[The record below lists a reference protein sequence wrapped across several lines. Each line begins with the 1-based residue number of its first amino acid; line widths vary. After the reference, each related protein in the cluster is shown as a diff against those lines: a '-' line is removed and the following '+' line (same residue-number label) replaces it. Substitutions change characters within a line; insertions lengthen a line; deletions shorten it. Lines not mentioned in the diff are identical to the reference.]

1 MDLRER
7 LIAEIERREQIAQA
21 AVDRFESTSPWVVSY
36 GPLTGYPQRIINAA
50 AVVIAETYE
59 GGRLQEPV
67 VLAPIAEYIAEHDPA
82 DALRRYTHYRSI
94 LADHATATN
103 CEGEQVCPSCGWLG
117 VLTRPDACDEIVAL
131 AAALNISTEGA
142 S

>member
-1 MDLRER
+1 MDELSEPGGKGS
-7 LIAEIERREQIAQA
+7 AYA
-21 AVDRFESTSPWVVSY
+21 
-36 GPLTGYPQRIINAA
+36 NANGSDSITVGQPKSA
-50 AVVIAETYE
+50 S
-59 GGRLQEPV
+59 
-67 VLAPIAEYIAEHDPA
+67 IAEHDPA

-94 LADHATATN
+94 LADHAIATN